1 MILAAGFGTRLKP
14 LTNDL
19 PKPLFPVLNRPIL
32 EHALNFLSSQG
43 IQEIAINLHHQ
54 PEKIIDYFGDGK
66 DFGVNLHFSREEK
79 ILGTAGGIKKLESFL
94 KDETFVVINSDV
106 LADVDL
112 KDVLKS
118 HKEKNSK
125 LTLVVRQDAD
135 AEKYDSIQRVD
146 EGRIVH
152 FLGHSIKNSEPTAQ
166 VMFTGIQIM
175 EPDIF
180 SRIPENEFCGTT
192 EDVFPG
198 MIQDDLPVY
207 GFLHKGY
214 WIDMGTRETYIQA
227 QKDALNGKV
236 TLKTSSSRNPEGP
249 LLVPPVHIGKD
260 CEISQ
265 DAQVGP
271 YAVLGDGCRVRSGA
285 VVENS
290 ILWSGATVG
299 GGLTVK
305 NSIIGE
311 GVAID
316 KNVKDDSL
324 APGIRPDALP

>member
-32 EHALNFLSSQG
+32 GHALNFLKSHG
-43 IQEIAINLHHQ
+43 IKEIAVNLHHQ
-54 PEKIIDYFGDGK
+54 PEKIINYFGDGK
-66 DFGVNLHFSREEK
+66 DFGVNLYYSKEEK
-79 ILGTAGGIKKLESFL
+79 ILGTAGGIKKLQSFL
-94 KDETFVVINSDV
+94 QDETFLVINSDV

-112 KDVLKS
+112 NEVLIF
-118 HKEKNSK
+118 HKEKKSK
-125 LTLVVRQDAD
+125 LTLVVRQDAH
-135 AEKYDSIQRVD
+135 AEKYDSIQRVE

-152 FLGHSIKNSEPTAQ
+152 FLGHSIKNSKPTTQ

-180 SRIPENEFCGTT
+180 SRIPENEFCGTA

-198 MIQDDLPVY
+198 MIQNELPVY

-227 QKDALNGKV
+227 QMDALDGKV
-236 TLKTSSSRNPEGP
+236 ILKTSLSRNPEGP
-249 LLVPPVHIGKD
+249 LVVPPVHIGKD

-271 YAVLGDGCRVRSGA
+271 YAVLGDGCRLRPGA

-290 ILWSGATVG
+290 VLWPGATIGNGV
-299 GGLTVK
+299 TVQ

-316 KNVKDDSL
+316 KNVKDHSL
-324 APGIRPDALP
+324 ASETLS